1 MVQEVGKLLTIFVP
15 IYGHSPFLASC
26 LESLRGIQDEVEVV
40 ILEDF
45 PTVHSNSILVQ
56 EFGFQHIKHS
66 KNLGLVGNFNFARSH
81 AQTPFLMVIGPDDEL
96 SGNLTGINQTLKDLD
111 GSRSILHLKIK
122 VIDAAGNEMYS
133 GKELFKDLI
142 STTAGN
148 TSKSQLRSLMIGY
161 WPYSPGIIWPRSG
174 SNLEYREDYH
184 LVADFCL
191 LAEHLLEGFKIKKF
205 DSQMSLRY
213 RRHVNSVSG
222 SPGAWS
228 KTRQE
233 EIRLYKS
240 LRKPMLDRK
249 FLSAYVFSYFQI
261 SSRILT
267 LQHFISSRMRWK
279 SN

>member
-1 MVQEVGKLLTIFVP
+1 MGNTAGKLLTIFVP
-15 IYGHSPFLASC
+15 IFGHSPYFVSC

-45 PTVHSNSILVQ
+45 PSVHSNSILVQ

-66 KNLGLVGNFNFARSH
+66 KNLGLVGNFNFARNH

-96 SGNLTGINQTLKDLD
+96 AGNLTGINQELMDLD
-111 GSRSILHLKIK
+111 DSRLILHLKIK
-122 VIDAAGNEMYS
+122 VIDASGNEMYS

-142 STTAGN
+142 SSTAGK

-174 SNLEYREDYH
+174 SNLEYREDYF

-191 LAEHLLEGFKIKKF
+191 LAEHLLDGYKIKKF
-205 DSQMSLRY
+205 DSQMILRY
-213 RRHVNSVSG
+213 RRHANSVSG

-233 EIRLYKS
+233 EIRLYKA

-261 SSRILT
+261 SSRILS
-267 LQHFISSRMRWK
+267 LQRYLRSRL
-279 SN
+279 S